1 MNKFIVDNLNDNGAG
16 SLRQAIVDANNTN
29 GIDEIQFARE
39 LDGREIV
46 LTSGELEISDS
57 VYIRDDN
64 SNVIINGN
72 NASRIFTVDDF
83 NESNQIDVVIDG
95 LTLTGGSSSQ
105 GGGAIANSENL
116 TIYNS
121 NITNNENTS
130 LEATDGGG
138 AIRNSDTGSLNVYR
152 SLIAE
157 NRSTAFG
164 GGITNFGELNV
175 KDSWIFDNE
184 VTGGGGA
191 GIDNRGSTADIT
203 GSFIIRNT
211 NTANPAGGFGN
222 GTPDSTTVVTDTVIA
237 GNQAVDGAGFFVNAG
252 NVEIVDSLI
261 FNNQAQN
268 NGGGTA
274 LAEGANLNIDN
285 SLIIFNSAEVN
296 GGGIANLGGSVTP
309 TRSIVFGNEAFGN
322 AGGIFNQGDSLDLDS
337 NFVIGNT
344 PNNVV
349 EV

>member
-1 MNKFIVDNLNDNGAG
+1 MNKFTVDNVNDNGAG
-16 SLRQAIVDANNTN
+16 SLRQAIVDANNTT
-29 GIDEIQFARE
+29 GIDEIQFDRE
-39 LDGREIV
+39 LDGQEIV

-57 VYIRDDN
+57 VQISDGDN
-64 SNVIINGN
+64 NISINGN

-83 NESNQIDVVIDG
+83 DGTNQIEVVIDG
-95 LTLTGGSSSQ
+95 LSLNGGSSSQ

-116 TIYNS
+116 TISNS
-121 NITNNENTS
+121 NIVNNENTS
-130 LEATDGGG
+130 LEPTDGGG

-152 SLIAE
+152 SSITG
-157 NRSTAFG
+157 NQSTAFG

-175 KDSWIFDNE
+175 KDSLIFDNE

-191 GIDNRGSTADIT
+191 GIDNRGSTANIT
-203 GSFIIRNT
+203 GSFIIKNT

-222 GTPDSTTVVTDTVIA
+222 GTPDSTTIVTDTVIA
-237 GNQAVDGAGFFVNAG
+237 GNQAVNGAGFFINAG
-252 NVEIVDSLI
+252 NVEIADSPI

-274 LAEGANLNIDN
+274 LAEGANLSIDN

-296 GGGIANLGGSVTP
+296 GGGIANLGGSVTS
-309 TRSIVFGNEAFGN
+309 TGSTVFGNEALGD
-322 AGGIFNQGDSLDLDS
+322 AGGIFNQGDPLDLDS